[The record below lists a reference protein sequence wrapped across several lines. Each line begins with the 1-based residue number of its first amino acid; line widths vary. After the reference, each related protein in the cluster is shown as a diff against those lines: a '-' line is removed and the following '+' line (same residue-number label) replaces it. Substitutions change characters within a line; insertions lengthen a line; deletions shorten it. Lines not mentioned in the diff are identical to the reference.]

1 MRCVEMETRLE
12 LWALQVL
19 MRKQLT
25 AEIEFH
31 NSSEIKLGLP
41 GNNRKKLEKRMAL
54 LVSESTIKEEGV
66 CDCLKVSNQLRKS
79 ESVTWGFGNFSLA
92 EG

>member
-1 MRCVEMETRLE
+1 METRLE
-12 LWALQVL
+12 LWALRGL

-25 AEIEFH
+25 AEVESH
-31 NSSEIKLGLP
+31 NSSETKLGLP
-41 GNNRKKLEKRMAL
+41 GNSRKKLKKRMAF
-54 LVSESTIKEEGV
+54 LVSESTMKEDGV
-66 CDCLKVSNQLRKS
+66 CDCLEVSNQLGQS